1 MSELNL
7 ELELLSHDLIEVS
20 KKASTKRIAYFDE
33 AFSKLKKGNK
43 ESLDAMKIIEKS
55 FQEEEHQEKQSF
67 LELQDKIK
75 EIENNLKSGL
85 DNYYANYSID
95 KETKKL
101 EESKDKGTQPKMM
114 IYRKETHDANFKYD
128 RILKEEKDTLRE
140 HQDAYDDYVKQF
152 KAKILDLEKR
162 CRLEVNKEKAQNL
175 ALYEDL
181 QKKLLETNN
190 RKEIKDLNKQIQ
202 DIQKVGLKNETNIK
216 LNYQE
221 LIKNE
226 KLNFEENKKNLLIE
240 INNIEKDYKL
250 KKLEIETEKK
260 HINLRFQIEL
270 DKYDF
275 GSKRAIN
282 NLNQK
287 MIAKKNSLIMS
298 YKSNKKDVVNEAK
311 AKQIEKIKYK
321 ESITNDFVNVMES
334 NYNAYNETLK
344 LGTNLI
350 KDVYVQDLD
359 KYTIYLENIFKN
371 LCSMIISLHEEYINT
386 SINIEYENIKLIIN
400 AKYNYDTL
408 NKKSYEEFIN
418 KLNTLYDTFKENMN
432 SSLQKH
438 IEKIESLF
446 QNANS
451 YIENMISS
459 IKESLAKDD
468 ILVSFHEELAH
479 ILSDEINNTKVFEK
493 DAYEKEL
500 ISFEFIDSQIKDYN
514 DTNAMCDEENKNIN
528 AEHSKKDLQIDEE
541 VNNYYALKD
550 SESKK
555 IDEDLSE
562 EINNICESYNLKE
575 QEFENNY
582 NIAISSAIS
591 EKENNVKQIE
601 LDFKTA
607 MNLLK

>member
-1 MSELNL
+1 
-7 ELELLSHDLIEVS
+7 
-20 KKASTKRIAYFDE
+20 
-33 AFSKLKKGNK
+33 
-43 ESLDAMKIIEKS
+43 
-55 FQEEEHQEKQSF
+55 
-67 LELQDKIK
+67 
-75 EIENNLKSGL
+75 
-85 DNYYANYSID
+85 
-95 KETKKL
+95 
-101 EESKDKGTQPKMM
+101 
-114 IYRKETHDANFKYD
+114 
-128 RILKEEKDTLRE
+128 
-140 HQDAYDDYVKQF
+140 
-152 KAKILDLEKR
+152 
-162 CRLEVNKEKAQNL
+162 
-175 ALYEDL
+175 
-181 QKKLLETNN
+181 
-190 RKEIKDLNKQIQ
+190 
-202 DIQKVGLKNETNIK
+202 
-216 LNYQE
+216 
-221 LIKNE
+221 
-226 KLNFEENKKNLLIE
+226 
-240 INNIEKDYKL
+240 
-250 KKLEIETEKK
+250 
-260 HINLRFQIEL
+260 
-270 DKYDF
+270 
-275 GSKRAIN
+275 
-282 NLNQK
+282 
-287 MIAKKNSLIMS
+287 
-298 YKSNKKDVVNEAK
+298 
-311 AKQIEKIKYK
+311 
-321 ESITNDFVNVMES
+321 
-334 NYNAYNETLK
+334 
-344 LGTNLI
+344 
-350 KDVYVQDLD
+350 
-359 KYTIYLENIFKN
+359 
-371 LCSMIISLHEEYINT
+371 
-386 SINIEYENIKLIIN
+386 
-400 AKYNYDTL
+400 
-408 NKKSYEEFIN
+408 
-418 KLNTLYDTFKENMN
+418 MN

-514 DTNAMCDEENKNIN
+514 DTHAMCDEENKNIN